1 MGCDIGCDAV
11 YYDYMHEAI
20 ERGLV
25 SVEDLD
31 RALGRTLLTRFKL
44 GFFDPQDQV
53 PFAATPMSVV
63 GCEKHRLLA
72 REAAVK
78 SVVLLKNKNN
88 LLPITD
94 KVKSVLVVGPNAGS
108 VNVLLGNYYGMNS
121 PMITFLEGVVARAPE
136 GMRVEF
142 MPGSLLVNKK
152 RLENDWSLYASPG
165 MDITIAF
172 MGLSP
177 LLEGEEGEAILSDN
191 GDRSEIRLP
200 DVQLD
205 YLRKLATSGG
215 KVVLVL
221 SGGSPVALDGVE
233 DLVDAILSVWY
244 PGQDGGAAVA
254 DVLFGDA
261 NPAGRLPLT
270 FPKSLDQLPPFDD
283 YAMAERTYR
292 YAAAEPLFPF
302 GFGLSY
308 TQFTYGPLELES
320 DRITSAQ
327 PLRAWVTL
335 TNTGSTAGDEV
346 VQVYLSDLQASA
358 PVPRH
363 HLVDFRRV
371 SLAAG
376 ETCQLEFELTA
387 DKLTFTGEDGRQH
400 LEAGEF
406 RLEIGG
412 CSPGARGAALGA
424 AKSAAAVFSLL

>member
-1 MGCDIGCDAV
+1 M
-11 YYDYMHEAI
+11 
-20 ERGLV
+20 
-25 SVEDLD
+25 
-31 RALGRTLLTRFKL
+31 
-44 GFFDPQDQV
+44 
-53 PFAATPMSVV
+53 
-63 GCEKHRLLA
+63 LA

-121 PMITFLEGVVARAPE
+121 PMTTFLEGVVGRAPE

-142 MPGSLLVNKK
+142 MPGSLLANKK
-152 RLENDWSLYASPG
+152 RVENDWSLYASPG
-165 MDITIAF
+165 MDVTIAF

-191 GDRSEIRLP
+191 GDRTEIRLP
-200 DVQLD
+200 EVQLD

-233 DLVDAILSVWY
+233 DLVDAILYVWY

-308 TQFTYGPLELES
+308 TQFTYGPLVLEE
-320 DRITSAQ
+320 R
-327 PLRAWVTL
+327 P
-335 TNTGSTAGDEV
+335 
-346 VQVYLSDLQASA
+346 
-358 PVPRH
+358 H
-363 HLVDFRRV
+363 HLRP
-371 SLAAG
+371 AAARPG
-376 ETCQLEFELTA
+376 DLDQH
-387 DKLTFTGEDGRQH
+387 RQH
-400 LEAGEF
+400 SRRRSRAGLSQRPAGVRACPPPPPGRF
-406 RLEIGG
+406 PPRLAGSRRDPPAG
-412 CSPGARGAALGA
+412 YS
-424 AKSAAAVFSLL
+424 S